1 MIASLAIIS
10 ATPPTPSASPLALSD
25 VALHGDFA
33 DRQSRDRDVLLSL
46 NATRWA
52 CHFTTTA
59 NLTSCKSAA
68 VPWHTYVKNASAP
81 TGFVHELGFLG
92 AGDDLAPPATVLF
105 PECEARCANAGAC
118 LGFCFD
124 CGFILG
130 LFKNFGFFGLWLFKQ
145 SRRQRYVGRQRTLD
159 RIAQQ

>member
-59 NLTSCKSAA
+59 NLTSWLRSGRRDEQLREMLGRAAAAADDDTMPRVRDRNRSHARRA
-68 VPWHTYVKNASAP
+68 VP
-81 TGFVHELGFLG
+81 
-92 AGDDLAPPATVLF
+92 
-105 PECEARCANAGAC
+105 
-118 LGFCFD
+118 
-124 CGFILG
+124 
-130 LFKNFGFFGLWLFKQ
+130 
-145 SRRQRYVGRQRTLD
+145 
-159 RIAQQ
+159 